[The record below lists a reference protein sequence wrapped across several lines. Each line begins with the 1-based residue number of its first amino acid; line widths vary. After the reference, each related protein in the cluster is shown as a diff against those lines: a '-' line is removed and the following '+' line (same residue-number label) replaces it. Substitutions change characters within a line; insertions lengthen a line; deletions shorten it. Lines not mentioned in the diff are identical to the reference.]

1 MVRFVISASQ
11 YYLATKT
18 ILKASC
24 IRDPSLSAASLPTP
38 IPKKTDR
45 QHYRDLVA
53 QNEWLRENI
62 FDAMGNYLFCARCV
76 CSAFRISPQRL
87 SRQRNIKRS
96 QSQLP
101 VVEMTKSRVEEE
113 RLGEYVVMPARCDQ
127 SFKTWWRSLEKTV
140 LVNVCGQ

>member
-1 MVRFVISASQ
+1 
-11 YYLATKT
+11 
-18 ILKASC
+18 
-24 IRDPSLSAASLPTP
+24 
-38 IPKKTDR
+38 
-45 QHYRDLVA
+45 
-53 QNEWLRENI
+53 
-62 FDAMGNYLFCARCV
+62 MGNYLFCARCV

-113 RLGEYVVMPARCDQ
+113 RLGEYVVMPAGCDQ

-140 LVNVCGQ
+140 LVKVRYPHERHGNAGKMSNSAKTSVRNDFLAFIDNNSQPNGRSADSHGPAHYFIYINFL